1 MTRRVPRVSN
11 PVSTDMPTVNDEF
24 NRTCVRLDLDPERS
38 GIFAHDEVALLF
50 SEDDL
55 RVFNRCVGRIAPGTP
70 ALGAEQIAAAARR
83 LARAIGEGNQSR
95 FIQIRMRRA
104 GEVRAILM
112 DAGWTVDPAVA
123 GRMHDL
129 VEYIEGPVALV
140 PLDVPAVGGL
150 DRALLIDMAMESLRA
165 ELDEYADFCRYRAAE
180 AQRLGVPVALV
191 DIDRE
196 RWTHARS
203 EELRLERL
211 VRRGSTGYAPPGR
224 AEVFRVS

>member
-1 MTRRVPRVSN
+1 
-11 PVSTDMPTVNDEF
+11 MPTVNDEF

-38 GIFAHDEVALLF
+38 GIFTHDEVTLRF

-55 RVFNRCVGRIAPGTP
+55 RVFNQCAQRIAPGTP
-70 ALGAEQIAAAARR
+70 AVGAEQIAAAARR
-83 LARAIGEGNQSR
+83 LARAIGQGNESR

-112 DAGWTVDPAVA
+112 DAGWTVDPAVV
-123 GRMHDL
+123 GRMQDL
-129 VEYIEGPVALV
+129 VGYLDGPVALV

-150 DRALLIDMAMESLRA
+150 DRALLVDMSLESLRA

-196 RWTHARS
+196 RWTLERS

-211 VRRGSTGYAPPGR
+211 VRRGGSGYAKSGQ

>member
-1 MTRRVPRVSN
+1 
-11 PVSTDMPTVNDEF
+11 MPTVNDEF

-38 GIFAHDEVALLF
+38 GIFTQGEVALQF
-50 SEDDL
+50 SADDL
-55 RVFNRCVGRIAPGTP
+55 RVFNQCAQRIAPGTP
-70 ALGAEQIAAAARR
+70 PLAAEQLAAAARR
-83 LARAIGEGNQSR
+83 LARAIGQGNESR

-112 DAGWTVDPAVA
+112 DDGWTVDPAVVE
-123 GRMHDL
+123 RMQDL
-129 VEYIEGPVALV
+129 IGYLDGPVALV

-150 DRALLIDMAMESLRA
+150 DRALLVDMSMESLRA
-165 ELDEYADFCRYRAAE
+165 ELDEYADFCRYRLAE
-180 AQRLGVPVALV
+180 AQRLGVAVALV

-196 RWTHARS
+196 RWALERS

-211 VRRGSTGYAPPGR
+211 VRRGGGGYAKGGQ

>member
-1 MTRRVPRVSN
+1 
-11 PVSTDMPTVNDEF
+11 MPTVNDEF

-38 GIFAHDEVALLF
+38 GVFTHDEVTLQF
-50 SEDDL
+50 SENDL
-55 RVFNRCVGRIAPGTP
+55 RAFNQCAQRIAPGTP
-70 ALGAEQIAAAARR
+70 ALGADQLAAAARR
-83 LARAIGEGNQSR
+83 LARAIGEGNESR

-112 DAGWTVDPAVA
+112 DAGWTVDPIVV
-123 GRMHDL
+123 GRMQDL
-129 VEYIEGPVALV
+129 IGYLDGPVALV

-150 DRALLIDMAMESLRA
+150 DRALLVDMAMEGLRA

-180 AQRLGVPVALV
+180 AQCLGVPVAAV

-196 RWTHARS
+196 RWTRERS

-211 VRRGSTGYAPPGR
+211 VRHGGSSYARGGQ
-224 AEVFRVS
+224 AEVFHVS

>member
-1 MTRRVPRVSN
+1 
-11 PVSTDMPTVNDEF
+11 MPTVNDDF
-24 NRTCVRLDLDPERS
+24 NRSCVRLDLGPGCS
-38 GIFAHDEVALLF
+38 GIFTPQAAALRF

-55 RVFNRCVGRIAPGTP
+55 RAFNRCAERIAPGTP

-83 LARAIGEGNQSR
+83 LARSVGEGNEAR
-95 FIQIRMRRA
+95 FIQVRMRRA
-104 GEVRAILM
+104 GEVRAVLM
-112 DAGWTVDPAVA
+112 DAGWTVDSAVVDVM
-123 GRMHDL
+123 RDL
-129 VEYIEGPVALV
+129 IGYLDGPVALL

-150 DRALLIDMAMESLRA
+150 DRALLVDLAMDRLRP

-180 AQRLGVPVALV
+180 AQRLGIPVELV
-191 DIDRE
+191 DIDRG

-211 VRRGSTGYAPPGR
+211 VRRGSAAYVVPGP

>member
-1 MTRRVPRVSN
+1 
-11 PVSTDMPTVNDEF
+11 MPTVNDEF

-38 GIFAHDEVALLF
+38 GIFTHDDVTLQF
-50 SEDDL
+50 SENDL
-55 RVFNRCVGRIAPGTP
+55 RAFNQCAQRIAPGTP

-112 DAGWTVDPAVA
+112 DAGWKVDPAVV
-123 GRMHDL
+123 GRMQDL
-129 VEYIEGPVALV
+129 IGYLDGPVELV
-140 PLDVPAVGGL
+140 PMDAPAVGGL
-150 DRALLIDMAMESLRA
+150 DRALLVDMSMESLRA

-196 RWTHARS
+196 RWTLDRS

-211 VRRGSTGYAPPGR
+211 VRHGSTGYAPGGQ

>member
-1 MTRRVPRVSN
+1 
-11 PVSTDMPTVNDEF
+11 MPTVNDEF

-38 GIFAHDEVALLF
+38 GVFTHDEVTLQF
-50 SEDDL
+50 SENDL
-55 RVFNRCVGRIAPGTP
+55 RAFNQCAQRIAPGTP
-70 ALGAEQIAAAARR
+70 ALGADQLAAAARR
-83 LARAIGEGNQSR
+83 LARAIGEGNESR

-112 DAGWTVDPAVA
+112 DAGWTVDPIVV
-123 GRMHDL
+123 GRMQDL
-129 VEYIEGPVALV
+129 IGYLDGPVALV

-150 DRALLIDMAMESLRA
+150 DRALLVDMAMEGLRA

-180 AQRLGVPVALV
+180 AQRLGVPVAAV

-196 RWTHARS
+196 RWTRERS

-211 VRRGSTGYAPPGR
+211 VRHGGSSYARGGQ
-224 AEVFRVS
+224 AEVFHVS

>member
-1 MTRRVPRVSN
+1 
-11 PVSTDMPTVNDEF
+11 MPIVNDEF

-38 GIFAHDEVALLF
+38 GIFTHDEVTLQF
-50 SEDDL
+50 SDDDL
-55 RVFNRCVGRIAPGTP
+55 RAFNQCVQRIAPGTP
-70 ALGAEQIAAAARR
+70 ALGAEQLAAAARR
-83 LARAIGEGNQSR
+83 LARAIGQGNESR

-112 DAGWTVDPAVA
+112 DAGWAVDPALV
-123 GRMHDL
+123 GRMQDL
-129 VEYIEGPVALV
+129 IGYLDGPVALV

-150 DRALLIDMAMESLRA
+150 DRALLVDMAMEGLRA

-180 AQRLGVPVALV
+180 AQRLGVAVALV

-196 RWTHARS
+196 RWALERS

-211 VRRGSTGYAPPGR
+211 VRHGGSGYVRGGQ